1 MTYAVNGKQY
11 VAVLIG
17 GSILARGT
25 LDKSPGHK
33 DMQNTSMLYV
43 FSL

>member
-1 MTYAVNGKQY
+1 VNGKQY

-17 GSILARGT
+17 GRVLARGA
-25 LDKSPGHK
+25 LSKSPGFG
-33 DMQNTSMLYV
+33 DIQTTSMLYV